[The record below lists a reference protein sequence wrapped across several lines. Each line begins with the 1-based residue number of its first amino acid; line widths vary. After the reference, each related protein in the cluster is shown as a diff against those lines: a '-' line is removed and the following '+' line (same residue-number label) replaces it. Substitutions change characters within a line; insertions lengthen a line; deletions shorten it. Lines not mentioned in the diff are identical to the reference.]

1 MGRDSWRIRLV
12 VSCLAILGWAVLS
25 QAVHAQGGPPQRGPR
40 PGWNPGMMNGPQA
53 ALSGQLQSLQQ
64 MLSNMEVDPSDPTA
78 VLAMKDQLGLTKKQ
92 IHTLE
97 KIIKNARKQTSTL
110 LTPEQMQ
117 QMQVLG
123 TAAAAVKNMAPMMQ
137 NNGPPGHQGNG
148 PPGNGPPG
156 NGPPGNGPP
165 GNQGNGPPGN
175 QGNGPPG
182 NGPPGNQGNGPPGN
196 GPPGNPGNGP
206 PGNGPPGNQGNA
218 PPGQ

>member
-1 MGRDSWRIRLV
+1 MRSDAWRIRMV
-12 VSCLAILGWAVLS
+12 VSCLAVLGWAALS
-25 QAVHAQGGPPQRGPR
+25 QLAYAQMGPPPRGPG
-40 PGWNPGMMNGPQA
+40 PGGNPGMMNGPQA
-53 ALSGQLQSLQQ
+53 AMAGQLQSLGQ
-64 MLSNMEVDPSDPTA
+64 MLSNMEIDPSDPTA

-97 KIIKNARKQTSTL
+97 KIIKNARKQTSSL

-117 QMQVLG
+117 QMQSTA
-123 TAAAAVKNMAPMMQ
+123 TAAAAVKNMAPMMR
-137 NNGPPGHQGNG
+137 NNGPGKGPPGNG

-165 GNQGNGPPGN
+165 GNGPPGN

-196 GPPGNPGNGP
+196 GPPG
-206 PGNGPPGNQGNA
+206 Q
-218 PPGQ
+218 